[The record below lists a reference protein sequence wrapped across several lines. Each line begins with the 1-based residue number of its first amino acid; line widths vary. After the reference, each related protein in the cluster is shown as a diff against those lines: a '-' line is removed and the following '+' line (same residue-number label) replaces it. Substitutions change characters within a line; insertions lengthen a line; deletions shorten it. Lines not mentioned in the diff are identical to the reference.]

1 MPFARHRTQ
10 DSMEKEW
17 SASSGLTLGESPQH
31 SPCCSLFRRSKRS
44 SDVSRFSATPDD
56 KNKRS
61 TKHLTA
67 KSTSSSSSGSRLG
80 LPHTITERHGGQ
92 ELWVKAPVVS
102 GSLEKR
108 GFRWR
113 KKWKLRFV
121 ELDGRQLAYYEDS
134 GEFSATTA
142 TSSGVKSNCK
152 PKRRVMLT
160 ADATLEDMD
169 ETTICITPTIDE
181 KPWKLRAR
189 DATTKQRWLRA
200 LSDCIDIL
208 VWLRHYKLGAVLGV
222 GGNGVVQKLQDER
235 DGTVFA
241 VKVLDVAKFRH
252 REQVV
257 AEVEILRNITNNIK
271 HPNLIKIHKVYE
283 EHQKVYI
290 IQELCTGGELYD
302 RVVQRGKYSERD
314 AANIMQQLVSALQ
327 ALHAHNILH
336 LDIKPENILF
346 SSEDPDSKILLT
358 DFGLARMI
366 NGKQNPLDEGKSM
379 AGTIGYMAP
388 EVISSHVYSEAA
400 DVFSAGVILFIL
412 LVGYPPFFGDSEVE
426 ILLKIARGDFTFD
439 PQDWAH
445 VSGSVKELVAR
456 MLEVRAQD
464 RITIDE
470 VLAHPWISRDV
481 DNKAKDLSEDH
492 DLSGSMMAKL
502 QRFNIDR
509 KSQNM
514 GSFLASM
521 LLDDNEADFQTL
533 VDEQTIEMMIRQL
546 CVEGH
551 NRIPVR
557 GAHVIAKGLGL
568 SPYIDEKSFVQF
580 LDQNHDGFIDAS
592 DFCAGVRALR
602 NHHESFA
609 SMVFSAIQK
618 MNSLE
623 EKSNSDEITGTS
635 ELSREHFAVAVHMV
649 FSAIQKMNSLEE
661 KSDSDEITGTS
672 ELTREH
678 FAVAFTILE
687 CPEPLVEVFFKYVDE
702 EEEKQQTAV
711 ETTSSSWS
719 VNGAEFATL
728 FTQFSFLG
736 MLFLR
741 TAKDNVVSMVK
752 SHSVDG
758 MPRISE
764 VSFSSS

>member
-1 MPFARHRTQ
+1 MTFLARHSATQQ
-10 DSMEKEW
+10 DSMEKEL
-17 SASSGLTLGESPQH
+17 SGLTLGESPQH
-31 SPCCSLFRRSKRS
+31 GASPRRSFFRRRKGSADSCSLRLSL
-44 SDVSRFSATPDD
+44 TPDGP
-56 KNKRS
+56 RR
-61 TKHLTA
+61 TKHLSAHCGNRTSA
-67 KSTSSSSSGSRLG
+67 SNSSSSSARRPLA

-113 KKWKLRFV
+113 KKWQLRFV
-121 ELDGRQLAYYEDS
+121 ELDGRQLAYYEES
-134 GEFSATTA
+134 GAFSATTA
-142 TSSGVKSNCK
+142 TATASGVKRHCK
-152 PKRRVMLT
+152 PKREVMLT
-160 ADATLEDMD
+160 ADAELQDVDDTTLS
-169 ETTICITPTIDE
+169 ITPALDE
-181 KPWKLRAR
+181 KPWLLRAR
-189 DATTKQRWLRA
+189 DAATKQRWLVA

-222 GGNGVVQKLQDER
+222 GGNGVVQRLEDER
-235 DGTVFA
+235 DGTVYA

-271 HPNLIKIHKVYE
+271 HPNLIRIHKVYE

-290 IQELCTGGELYD
+290 IQEMCTGGELYD

-314 AANIMQQLVSALQ
+314 AASTMRQLVSALQ

-346 SSEDPDSKILLT
+346 SSEAPDSKILLT

-366 NGKQNPLDEGKSM
+366 NGKQNPLEQGKSM

-412 LVGYPPFFGDSEVE
+412 LVGYPPFYGDSEVE

-445 VSGSVKELVAR
+445 VSGSAKELVAR

-464 RITIDE
+464 RITVDE
-470 VLAHPWISRDV
+470 VLAHPWITREGPNRDS
-481 DNKAKDLSEDH
+481 DSSDRDLSA
-492 DLSGSMMAKL
+492 SMMAKL
-502 QRFNIDR
+502 QHFNIDR
-509 KSQNM
+509 KSQNI

-521 LLDDNEADFQTL
+521 MFDDNEADFQAL
-533 VDEQTIEMMIRQL
+533 VDEETIEMMIRQM
-546 CVEGH
+546 CVDGH
-551 NRIPVR
+551 SRIPLR

-568 SPYIDEKSFVQF
+568 SPYIDEKSFVRF
-580 LDQNHDGFIDAS
+580 LDQNHDGFIDAT

-602 NHHESFA
+602 NHHQSFA
-609 SMVFSAIQK
+609 AMVFSALLR
-618 MNSLE
+618 MSSLE
-623 EKSNSDEITGTS
+623 EKG
-635 ELSREHFAVAVHMV
+635 
-649 FSAIQKMNSLEE
+649 
-661 KSDSDEITGTS
+661 DSDEEIPES
-672 ELTREH
+672 AVLTREH
-678 FAVAFTILE
+678 FIVAFKKLE
-687 CPEPLVEVFFKYVDE
+687 CPEPLVDVFFKYVDE
-702 EEEKQQTAV
+702 EEEKQNAAT
-711 ETTSSSWS
+711 ETGDESSASSIASWS
-719 VNGAEFATL
+719 VNEAEFTAL
-728 FTQFSFLG
+728 FTHFSFLG

-741 TAKDNVVSMVK
+741 TAKDNVVSLVK

-764 VSFSSS
+764 DSFSSP

>member
-1 MPFARHRTQ
+1 MTFARHRPSPPQQ
-10 DSMEKEW
+10 DAMEKEL

-31 SPCCSLFRRSKRS
+31 AASPRRSFFRRRKGSG
-44 SDVSRFSATPDD
+44 DCLASRLSLSLTPDD
-56 KNKRS
+56 RRS
-61 TKHLTA
+61 SSRIDKA
-67 KSTSSSSSGSRLG
+67 STSTRPLA

-134 GEFSATTA
+134 GAFSATTA
-142 TSSGVKSNCK
+142 SSSATRGGCR
-152 PKRRVMLT
+152 PKRQVMLT
-160 ADATLEDMD
+160 ADAQLEDVD
-169 ETTICITPTIDE
+169 DTTLSITPALGE
-181 KPWKLRAR
+181 KPWLLRAR
-189 DATTKQRWLRA
+189 DAATKQRWLVA

-222 GGNGVVQKLQDER
+222 GGNGVVQRLEDER
-235 DGTVFA
+235 DGTLYA

-257 AEVEILRNITNNIK
+257 AEVEIMRNITNNIK
-271 HPNLIKIHKVYE
+271 HPNLITIHKVYE

-290 IQELCTGGELYD
+290 IQEMCTGGELYD

-314 AANIMQQLVSALQ
+314 AASTMRQLVSALQ

-346 SSEDPDSKILLT
+346 SSKDPDSKIVLT

-366 NGKQNPLDEGKSM
+366 NGKQNPLEQGKSM

-412 LVGYPPFFGDSEVE
+412 LVGYPPFYGDSEVE

-439 PQDWAH
+439 PRDWAH
-445 VSGSVKELVAR
+445 VSGSAKELVAR

-464 RITIDE
+464 RITVDE
-470 VLAHPWISRDV
+470 VLDHPWITREGPNRDS
-481 DNKAKDLSEDH
+481 DSSDRDLSA
-492 DLSGSMMAKL
+492 SMMSKL
-502 QRFNIDR
+502 QHFNIDR

-521 LLDDNEADFQTL
+521 LFDDNEADFQAL
-533 VDEQTIEMMIRQL
+533 VDEETIEMMIRQM
-546 CVEGH
+546 CVDGH
-551 NRIPVR
+551 NRIPLR

-602 NHHESFA
+602 NHHQSFA
-609 SMVFSAIQK
+609 TMVFSAILR
-618 MNSLE
+618 MSSLE
-623 EKSNSDEITGTS
+623 EKC
-635 ELSREHFAVAVHMV
+635 
-649 FSAIQKMNSLEE
+649 
-661 KSDSDEITGTS
+661 DSDEEVPES
-672 ELTREH
+672 AVLTREH
-678 FAVAFTILE
+678 FAMAFKKLE
-687 CPEPLVEVFFKYVDE
+687 CPEPLVDVFFKYLDE
-702 EEEKQQTAV
+702 EEEKQNSTETADDSSV
-711 ETTSSSWS
+711 SSCSSWS
-719 VNGAEFATL
+719 VNEAEFMTL

-741 TAKDNVVSMVK
+741 TAKDNVVAMVK

-764 VSFSSS
+764 DSFSAP

>member
-1 MPFARHRTQ
+1 MLVPRRERQQQHAR
-10 DSMEKEW
+10 DSMEKEL

-31 SPCCSLFRRSKRS
+31 AGSPRRSLFGRCKRS
-44 SDVSRFSATPDD
+44 SDSVSRLSATPDD
-56 KNKRS
+56 RRA
-61 TKHLTA
+61 TRHLQD
-67 KSTSSSSSGSRLG
+67 KSGSSSSSASGSKRPPA
-80 LPHTITERHGGQ
+80 LPHTITERHGGR

-134 GEFSATTA
+134 GAFSATTA
-142 TSSGVKSNCK
+142 TANGT
-152 PKRRVMLT
+152 KRNSKARRKVMLT
-160 ADATLEDMD
+160 ADAELEEVD
-169 ETTICITPTIDE
+169 ETTLCIKPALDE
-181 KPWKLRAR
+181 KPWRLRAR
-189 DATTKQRWLRA
+189 DAPTKQRWLVA

-222 GGNGVVQKLQDER
+222 GGNGVVQKLEDER
-235 DGTVFA
+235 DGSVYA

-302 RVVQRGKYSERD
+302 RVVHRGKYSEKD
-314 AANIMQQLVSALQ
+314 AANIMSQLVSALQ

-366 NGKQNPLDEGKSM
+366 NGKQNPLDQGKSM

-445 VSGSVKELVAR
+445 VSGSAKELVAR

-464 RITIDE
+464 RITLEE
-470 VLAHPWISRDV
+470 VLTHPWITRDV
-481 DNKAKDLSEDH
+481 DNSGRDCAEDRDLTA
-492 DLSGSMMAKL
+492 SMMTKL

-514 GSFLASM
+514 GSFMASM
-521 LLDDNEADFQTL
+521 LFDDNEADFQAL
-533 VDEQTIEMMIRQL
+533 VDEETIEMMIRQL
-546 CVEGH
+546 CVEGS
-551 NRIPVR
+551 NRIPLD

-568 SPYIDEKSFVQF
+568 SPYIDERSFVQF
-580 LDQNHDGFIDAS
+580 LDQDHDGFINAS

-602 NHHESFA
+602 NHHQSFA
-609 SMVFSAIQK
+609 KMVFSAIRK
-618 MNSLE
+618 MNSL
-623 EKSNSDEITGTS
+623 K
-635 ELSREHFAVAVHMV
+635 
-649 FSAIQKMNSLEE
+649 E
-661 KSDSDEITGTS
+661 KSDSDEEVTDTPV
-672 ELTREH
+672 LTREY
-678 FAVAFTILE
+678 FAIAFTKLE

-702 EEEKQQTAV
+702 KQQQDAA
-711 ETTSSSWS
+711 EAPDESSASTSSSWS
-719 VNGAEFATL
+719 VNEAEFATL

-752 SHSVDG
+752 SHSVDD

-764 VSFSSS
+764 DSFSMS

>member
-1 MPFARHRTQ
+1 
-10 DSMEKEW
+10 MEKEL

-31 SPCCSLFRRSKRS
+31 AASPRCSLFRRSKRTTDS
-44 SDVSRFSATPDD
+44 VSRLSATPED
-56 KNKRS
+56 RRLAR
-61 TKHLTA
+61 HLNSKSCSS
-67 KSTSSSSSGSRLG
+67 KSTTTSSRRPLA

-102 GSLEKR
+102 GSLEKQ

-134 GEFSATTA
+134 SAFSATTA
-142 TSSGVKSNCK
+142 TASGTKRNSK
-152 PKRRVMLT
+152 PKRKVMLT
-160 ADATLEDMD
+160 ADAALEDLD
-169 ETTICITPTIDE
+169 ETTLCITPALEE
-181 KPWKLRAR
+181 KPWMLRAR
-189 DATTKQRWLRA
+189 DAATKQRWLVA

-235 DGTVFA
+235 DGTLYA

-271 HPNLIKIHKVYE
+271 HPNLITIHKVYE

-290 IQELCTGGELYD
+290 IQEMCTGGELYD

-314 AANIMQQLVSALQ
+314 AANIMSQLVSALQ

-366 NGKQNPLDEGKSM
+366 NGKQNPLDQGKSM

-445 VSGSVKELVAR
+445 VSGSAKELVAR

-470 VLAHPWISRDV
+470 VLTHPWITREV
-481 DNKAKDLSEDH
+481 DHRGGDREEDRDLSA
-492 DLSGSMMAKL
+492 SMMTKL

-514 GSFLASM
+514 GSFMASI
-521 LLDDNEADFQTL
+521 LFDDNEADFMAL
-533 VDEQTIEMMIRQL
+533 VDEATIEMMIRQL
-546 CVEGH
+546 CVEGQS
-551 NRIPVR
+551 RIPLR

-568 SPYIDEKSFVQF
+568 SSYIDEKSFVQF
-580 LDQNHDGFIDAS
+580 LDQDNDGFINAS
-592 DFCAGVRALR
+592 DFCAGVKALR

-609 SMVFSAIQK
+609 SMVFSAI
-618 MNSLE
+618 
-623 EKSNSDEITGTS
+623 
-635 ELSREHFAVAVHMV
+635 R
-649 FSAIQKMNSLEE
+649 KMNSLEE
-661 KSDSDEITGTS
+661 KSDSDE
-672 ELTREH
+672 EAAVLAREH
-678 FAVAFTILE
+678 FATAFSMLE

-702 EEEKQQTAV
+702 EEEKQFAAKTPDDSS
-711 ETTSSSWS
+711 TSTFSSWS
-719 VNGAEFATL
+719 VNEAEFATL
-728 FTQFSFLG
+728 FTQFSFIG

-764 VSFSSS
+764 DSYSFSSP

>member
-1 MPFARHRTQ
+1 MTFARHQQPQ
-10 DSMEKEW
+10 DSMEKGL
-17 SASSGLTLGESPQH
+17 SASSGLSLGESPQH
-31 SPCCSLFRRSKRS
+31 AASPRRSLFRRSKRTN
-44 SDVSRFSATPDD
+44 DNVSRLSATPEDRRLARHLND
-56 KNKRS
+56 KS
-61 TKHLTA
+61 C
-67 KSTSSSSSGSRLG
+67 SSSSVSGSSRRPLA

-134 GEFSATTA
+134 GAFSATTA
-142 TSSGVKSNCK
+142 TASGTKKNSK
-152 PKRRVMLT
+152 PKRKVMLT
-160 ADATLEDMD
+160 ADAELEDLD
-169 ETTICITPTIDE
+169 ETTLGITPALDE
-181 KPWKLRAR
+181 KPWMLRAR
-189 DATTKQRWLRA
+189 DAATKQRWLVA

-235 DGTVFA
+235 DGTLYA

-290 IQELCTGGELYD
+290 IQEMCTGGELYD

-314 AANIMQQLVSALQ
+314 AANIMRQLVSALQ

-366 NGKQNPLDEGKSM
+366 NGKQNPLDQGKSM
-379 AGTIGYMAP
+379 AGTVGYMAP

-426 ILLKIARGDFTFD
+426 ILLKIARGDFSFD
-439 PQDWAH
+439 PQDWAN
-445 VSGSVKELVAR
+445 VSESAKELVAR

-470 VLAHPWISRDV
+470 VLTHPWITREA
-481 DNKAKDLSEDH
+481 DNRGDDREEDRDLSA
-492 DLSGSMMAKL
+492 SMMSRL

-509 KSQNM
+509 KSQIM

-521 LLDDNEADFQTL
+521 LFDDNEADFQAL
-533 VDEQTIEMMIRQL
+533 VDESTIEMMIRQL
-546 CVEGH
+546 CVEGQS
-551 NRIPVR
+551 RIPLR

-568 SPYIDEKSFVQF
+568 SSYIDEKSFVKF
-580 LDQNHDGFIDAS
+580 LDQDNDGFIDAS

-602 NHHESFA
+602 DHHQSFA
-609 SMVFSAIQK
+609 TMVFSAI
-618 MNSLE
+618 
-623 EKSNSDEITGTS
+623 
-635 ELSREHFAVAVHMV
+635 R
-649 FSAIQKMNSLEE
+649 KMNSLEE
-661 KSDSDEITGTS
+661 KSDSDE
-672 ELTREH
+672 EVAEMPVLAREH
-678 FAVAFTILE
+678 FATAFSMLE
-687 CPEPLVEVFFKYVDE
+687 CPEPLVKVFFKYVDDE
-702 EEEKQQTAV
+702 EGKQYAAKTSDDSSAS
-711 ETTSSSWS
+711 TSSSWS
-719 VNGAEFATL
+719 VNEAEFATL
-728 FTQFSFLG
+728 FTQFSFIG

-764 VSFSSS
+764 DSYSFSSP

>member
-1 MPFARHRTQ
+1 MTFARHHQQQQAQ
-10 DSMEKEW
+10 DSMEKEL

-31 SPCCSLFRRSKRS
+31 GGSPRRSLFRR
-44 SDVSRFSATPDD
+44 SATPDD
-56 KNKRS
+56 KRP
-61 TKHLTA
+61 TRHLHG
-67 KSTSSSSSGSRLG
+67 TSSTANGRPLA

-92 ELWVKAPVVS
+92 ELWVRAPVVS

-121 ELDGRQLAYYEDS
+121 ELDGRQLAYYEDT
-134 GEFSATTA
+134 GAFCATTA
-142 TSSGVKSNCK
+142 SCNGTKRSCK
-152 PKRRVMLT
+152 PKRKVMLT
-160 ADATLEDMD
+160 ADATLEDVD
-169 ETTICITPTIDE
+169 DKTVSVTPALDE
-181 KPWKLRAR
+181 KPWMLRAR
-189 DATTKQRWLRA
+189 DAATKQRWLVA

-222 GGNGVVQKLQDER
+222 GGNGVVQKLEDER
-235 DGTVFA
+235 DGTMFA

-271 HPNLIKIHKVYE
+271 HPNLMTIHKVYE

-314 AANIMQQLVSALQ
+314 AANIMSQLVSALQ

-366 NGKQNPLDEGKSM
+366 NGKQNPLDQGKSM

-388 EVISSHVYSEAA
+388 EVISSHMYSEPA

-426 ILLKIARGDFTFD
+426 VLLKIARGDFTFD

-445 VSGSVKELVAR
+445 VSGSAKELVAR

-464 RITIDE
+464 RITVEEI
-470 VLAHPWISRDV
+470 LAHPWIVREEADKDGGRSEERDLT
-481 DNKAKDLSEDH
+481 A
-492 DLSGSMMAKL
+492 SMMSKL
-502 QRFNIDR
+502 QCFNIDR

-514 GSFLASM
+514 GSFMASM
-521 LLDDNEADFQTL
+521 LLDDSEADFQAL
-533 VDEQTIEMMIRQL
+533 VDEETIEMMIRQL
-546 CVEGH
+546 CVDGH
-551 NRIPVR
+551 SRIPLQ

-568 SPYIDEKSFVQF
+568 SPYIDEKSFVRF
-580 LDQNHDGFIDAS
+580 LDQNQDGFIDAS
-592 DFCAGVRALR
+592 DFCNGVRAMR
-602 NHHESFA
+602 DHHHSFA
-609 SMVFSAIQK
+609 TMVFSALLK
-618 MNSLE
+618 MNS
-623 EKSNSDEITGTS
+623 
-635 ELSREHFAVAVHMV
+635 
-649 FSAIQKMNSLEE
+649 QEE
-661 KSDSDEITGTS
+661 KSDSDEKVAETHA
-672 ELTREH
+672 LTREH
-678 FAVAFTILE
+678 FAVAFKKLE
-687 CPEPLVEVFFKYVDE
+687 CPEPLVEVFLKYIDE
-702 EEEKQQTAV
+702 EEEKQQSARDSGDDSSAS
-711 ETTSSSWS
+711 TSSSWS
-719 VNGAEFATL
+719 VNEAKFATL

-741 TAKDNVVSMVK
+741 KAHENVVSMVK
-752 SHSVDG
+752 SYSIDD

-764 VSFSSS
+764 GSFSSS

>member
-1 MPFARHRTQ
+1 MTFAARHHPQ
-10 DSMEKEW
+10 DSMEKEL

-31 SPCCSLFRRSKRS
+31 ASSPRRSLFRRSKRS
-44 SDVSRFSATPDD
+44 SESVSRHSVTPD
-56 KNKRS
+56 NTAGGTR
-61 TKHLTA
+61 TKHLKD
-67 KSTSSSSSGSRLG
+67 KSCGSSASSGGSHALA
-80 LPHTITERHGGQ
+80 LPHTITERLGGQ

-121 ELDGRQLAYYEDS
+121 ELDGRQLAYYEDE
-134 GEFSATTA
+134 GAFSATTA
-142 TSSGVKSNCK
+142 TASGTKRNSK
-152 PKRRVMLT
+152 PKRKVMLT
-160 ADATLEDMD
+160 ADAELHDVD
-169 ETTICITPTIDE
+169 ETTLSITPALDE
-181 KPWKLRAR
+181 KPWMLRAR
-189 DATTKQRWLRA
+189 DAATKQRWLMA

-222 GGNGVVQKLQDER
+222 GGNGVVQKLEDER

-271 HPNLIKIHKVYE
+271 HPNLISIHKVYE
-283 EHQKVYI
+283 EHQKIYI

-314 AANIMQQLVSALQ
+314 AANIMRQLMSALQ

-366 NGKQNPLDEGKSM
+366 NGKQNPLEQGKSM

-388 EVISSHVYSEAA
+388 EVISSHTYSEAA

-445 VSGSVKELVAR
+445 VSGSAKELVAR

-464 RITIDE
+464 RITVDE
-470 VLAHPWISRDV
+470 VLAHPWIADLDSRNSDSS
-481 DNKAKDLSEDH
+481 DDRDLSA
-492 DLSGSMMAKL
+492 SMMSKL
-502 QRFNIDR
+502 QHFNIDR

-521 LLDDNEADFQTL
+521 LFDDNEADFQAL
-533 VDEQTIEMMIRQL
+533 VDEATIEMMIRQM

-551 NRIPVR
+551 NRIPLR

-568 SPYIDEKSFVQF
+568 SPYIDEKSFVRF
-580 LDQNHDGFIDAS
+580 LDQNQDGFIDAS

-602 NHHESFA
+602 NHHRSFA
-609 SMVFSAIQK
+609 AMVFSALLK

-623 EKSNSDEITGTS
+623 G
-635 ELSREHFAVAVHMV
+635 
-649 FSAIQKMNSLEE
+649 
-661 KSDSDEITGTS
+661 KSDSEEEIDGAAV
-672 ELTREH
+672 LTRDH
-678 FAVAFTILE
+678 FAVAFKILE
-687 CPEPLVEVFFKYVDE
+687 CPEPLVDVFFKYVDE
-702 EEEKQQTAV
+702 EEEKQNATETA
-711 ETTSSSWS
+711 EDSSASSACSWA
-719 VNGAEFATL
+719 VNEAEFATL

-752 SHSVDG
+752 AHSVDG

-764 VSFSSS
+764 DSFSSPR

>member
-1 MPFARHRTQ
+1 
-10 DSMEKEW
+10 
-17 SASSGLTLGESPQH
+17 
-31 SPCCSLFRRSKRS
+31 
-44 SDVSRFSATPDD
+44 
-56 KNKRS
+56 
-61 TKHLTA
+61 
-67 KSTSSSSSGSRLG
+67 
-80 LPHTITERHGGQ
+80 
-92 ELWVKAPVVS
+92 
-102 GSLEKR
+102 
-108 GFRWR
+108 
-113 KKWKLRFV
+113 
-121 ELDGRQLAYYEDS
+121 
-134 GEFSATTA
+134 
-142 TSSGVKSNCK
+142 
-152 PKRRVMLT
+152 MLT
-160 ADATLEDMD
+160 ADAELEDVD
-169 ETTICITPTIDE
+169 ETTLSIKPALEE
-181 KPWKLRAR
+181 KPWMLRAR
-189 DATTKQRWLRA
+189 DAATKRRWLVA

-222 GGNGVVQKLQDER
+222 GGNGVVQKLEDER
-235 DGTVFA
+235 DGTVYA
-241 VKVLDVAKFRH
+241 VKVLDVAKFRN

-290 IQELCTGGELYD
+290 IQEMCTGGELYD
-302 RVVQRGKYSERD
+302 RIVQR
-314 AANIMQQLVSALQ
+314 ALQ

-366 NGKQNPLDEGKSM
+366 NGKQNPLDQGKTM

-426 ILLKIARGDFTFD
+426 VLLKIARGDFTFD
-439 PQDWAH
+439 PRDWAH
-445 VSGSVKELVAR
+445 VSGSAKELVAR
-456 MLEVRAQD
+456 MLEVRVQD

-470 VLAHPWISRDV
+470 VLTHPWITRDV
-481 DNKAKDLSEDH
+481 GNRDDSAEDRDLSA
-492 DLSGSMMAKL
+492 SMMSKL

-514 GSFLASM
+514 GSFMASL
-521 LLDDNEADFQTL
+521 LLDDNEADFQAL
-533 VDEQTIEMMIRQL
+533 VDEKTVEMMIRQL

-551 NRIPVR
+551 SRIPLD

-580 LDQNHDGFIDAS
+580 LDQDRDGFISAS

-602 NHHESFA
+602 NHHQSFA
-609 SMVFSAIQK
+609 AMVFSAMQK
-618 MNSLE
+618 M
-623 EKSNSDEITGTS
+623 
-635 ELSREHFAVAVHMV
+635 H
-649 FSAIQKMNSLEE
+649 EE
-661 KSDSDEITGTS
+661 KSDPYEIT
-672 ELTREH
+672 EKAVLTREH
-678 FAVAFTILE
+678 FSVAFTLLE
-687 CPEPLVEVFFKYVDE
+687 CPEPLVEVFFKYIDD
-702 EEEKQQTAV
+702 EEEKQQDK
-711 ETTSSSWS
+711 WS
-719 VNGAEFATL
+719 VNEAEFAIL

-741 TAKDNVVSMVK
+741 TAKDNVMSMVK

-764 VSFSSS
+764 SSFSSA

>member
-1 MPFARHRTQ
+1 M
-10 DSMEKEW
+10 
-17 SASSGLTLGESPQH
+17 
-31 SPCCSLFRRSKRS
+31 
-44 SDVSRFSATPDD
+44 
-56 KNKRS
+56 
-61 TKHLTA
+61 
-67 KSTSSSSSGSRLG
+67 
-80 LPHTITERHGGQ
+80 
-92 ELWVKAPVVS
+92 KAPVVS

-134 GEFSATTA
+134 GTFSATTA
-142 TSSGVKSNCK
+142 TASGMKRNNK
-152 PKRRVMLT
+152 PKRKVMLT
-160 ADATLEDMD
+160 ADAELEDID
-169 ETTICITPTIDE
+169 ERTLSITPALEE
-181 KPWKLRAR
+181 KPWMLRAR
-189 DATTKQRWLRA
+189 DAATKQRWLVA

-235 DGTVFA
+235 DGTLYA

-271 HPNLIKIHKVYE
+271 HPNLITIHKVYE

-290 IQELCTGGELYD
+290 IQEMCTGGELYD

-314 AANIMQQLVSALQ
+314 AASIMQQLVSALQ

-366 NGKQNPLDEGKSM
+366 NGKQNPLDQGKSM

-445 VSGSVKELVAR
+445 VSGSAKELVAR

-470 VLAHPWISRDV
+470 VLAHPWITREIDHRGG
-481 DNKAKDLSEDH
+481 DREEDRDLSA
-492 DLSGSMMAKL
+492 SMMSKL

-514 GSFLASM
+514 GSFMASM
-521 LLDDNEADFQTL
+521 LCDDNEADFMAL
-533 VDEQTIEMMIRQL
+533 VDEATIEMMIRQL
-546 CVEGH
+546 CVEGQS
-551 NRIPVR
+551 RIPLR

-568 SPYIDEKSFVQF
+568 SSYIDEKSFVKF
-580 LDQNHDGFIDAS
+580 LDQDNDGFINAS
-592 DFCAGVRALR
+592 DFCAGVKALR
-602 NHHESFA
+602 NHHHSFA
-609 SMVFSAIQK
+609 SMVFSAIRK

-623 EKSNSDEITGTS
+623 ESSDSDEEIAETPV
-635 ELSREHFAVAVHMV
+635 LVREHFA
-649 FSAIQKMNSLEE
+649 
-661 KSDSDEITGTS
+661 T
-672 ELTREH
+672 
-678 FAVAFTILE
+678 AFTMLE
-687 CPEPLVEVFFKYVDE
+687 CPEPLVEVFFKYVDD
-702 EEEKQQTAV
+702 EEEKIFASKTPDESSAS
-711 ETTSSSWS
+711 TSSWS
-719 VNGAEFATL
+719 VNEAEFATL

-764 VSFSSS
+764 DSYAFSSP

>member
-1 MPFARHRTQ
+1 MFSTRHQPQ
-10 DSMEKEW
+10 DSMEKEL
-17 SASSGLTLGESPQH
+17 SNSSGLTLGESPLH
-31 SPCCSLFRRSKRS
+31 ASSPRCSLFRRSKHS
-44 SDVSRFSATPDD
+44 SDSVSRRSVTPVD
-56 KNKRS
+56 RRPAR
-61 TKHLTA
+61 HLTD
-67 KSTSSSSSGSRLG
+67 KSSSSSSGSRRLS

-113 KKWKLRFV
+113 KKWKLRYV

-134 GEFSATTA
+134 GAFSATTA
-142 TSSGVKSNCK
+142 TASGTRRNSK
-152 PKRRVMLT
+152 PKRKVMLT
-160 ADATLEDMD
+160 ADAELEDVD
-169 ETTICITPTIDE
+169 ETTLSIKPALEE
-181 KPWKLRAR
+181 KPWMLRAR
-189 DATTKQRWLRA
+189 DAATKRRWLVA

-222 GGNGVVQKLQDER
+222 GGNGVVQKLEDER
-235 DGTVFA
+235 DGTVYA
-241 VKVLDVAKFRH
+241 VKVLDVAKFRN

-290 IQELCTGGELYD
+290 IQEMCTGGELYD
-302 RVVQRGKYSERD
+302 RIVQRGKYSETD
-314 AANIMQQLVSALQ
+314 AADIMRKLVSALQ

-366 NGKQNPLDEGKSM
+366 NGKQNPLDQGKTM

-426 ILLKIARGDFTFD
+426 VLLKIARGDFTFD
-439 PQDWAH
+439 PRDWAH
-445 VSGSVKELVAR
+445 VSGSAKELVAR
-456 MLEVRAQD
+456 MLEVRVQD

-470 VLAHPWISRDV
+470 VLTHPWITRDV
-481 DNKAKDLSEDH
+481 GNRDDSAEDRDLSA
-492 DLSGSMMAKL
+492 SMMSKL

-514 GSFLASM
+514 GSFMASL
-521 LLDDNEADFQTL
+521 LLDDNEADFQAL
-533 VDEQTIEMMIRQL
+533 VDEKTVEMMIRQL

-551 NRIPVR
+551 SRIPLD

-580 LDQNHDGFIDAS
+580 LDQDRDGFISAS

-602 NHHESFA
+602 NHHQSFA
-609 SMVFSAIQK
+609 AMVFSAMQK
-618 MNSLE
+618 M
-623 EKSNSDEITGTS
+623 
-635 ELSREHFAVAVHMV
+635 H
-649 FSAIQKMNSLEE
+649 EE
-661 KSDSDEITGTS
+661 KSDPYEIT
-672 ELTREH
+672 EKAVLTREH
-678 FAVAFTILE
+678 FSVAFTLLE
-687 CPEPLVEVFFKYVDE
+687 CPEPLVEVFFKYIDD
-702 EEEKQQTAV
+702 EEEKQQDK
-711 ETTSSSWS
+711 WS
-719 VNGAEFATL
+719 VNEAEFAIL

-741 TAKDNVVSMVK
+741 TAKDNVMSMVK

-764 VSFSSS
+764 SSFSSA

>member
-1 MPFARHRTQ
+1 MTVAARHHQQ
-10 DSMEKEW
+10 DSMEKEL

-31 SPCCSLFRRSKRS
+31 AASPRRSLFRRSKRS
-44 SDVSRFSATPDD
+44 PDGVSRLSATPDSS
-56 KNKRS
+56 KGSCKL
-61 TKHLTA
+61 TKHLKDKHSST
-67 KSTSSSSSGSRLG
+67 SSTTSSSSSGARRPLA

-108 GFRWR
+108 GFLWR

-134 GEFSATTA
+134 GAFSATTA
-142 TSSGVKSNCK
+142 TSNAVKRNAK
-152 PKRRVMLT
+152 PKRKVMLT
-160 ADATLEDMD
+160 ADAQLDDLD
-169 ETTICITPTIDE
+169 ETTLCITPALDE
-181 KPWKLRAR
+181 KPWMLRAR
-189 DATTKQRWLRA
+189 DAATKQRWLVA

-222 GGNGVVQKLQDER
+222 GGNGVVQRLQDER
-235 DGTVFA
+235 DGSEYA

-271 HPNLIKIHKVYE
+271 HPNLITIHKVYE

-290 IQELCTGGELYD
+290 IQEMCTGGELYD
-302 RVVQRGKYSERD
+302 RVVQRGKFSERD
-314 AANIMQQLVSALQ
+314 AANIMRQLVSALQ
-327 ALHAHNILH
+327 ALHRHNILH

-346 SSEDPDSKILLT
+346 SSEAPDAKILLT

-366 NGKQNPLDEGKSM
+366 NGKQNPLDQGKSM

-388 EVISSHVYSEAA
+388 EVISSHLYSESA

-426 ILLKIARGDFTFD
+426 VLLKIARGDFTFD
-439 PQDWAH
+439 SQDWAH
-445 VSGSVKELVAR
+445 VSGSAKELVAR

-464 RITIDE
+464 RITVDE
-470 VLAHPWISRDV
+470 VLAHPWITRELANRDG
-481 DNKAKDLSEDH
+481 DRLEDRDLSA
-492 DLSGSMMAKL
+492 SMMAKL
-502 QRFNIDR
+502 QRFNMDR

-514 GSFLASM
+514 GSFMATM
-521 LLDDNEADFQTL
+521 LCDDNEADFQAL
-533 VDEQTIEMMIRQL
+533 VDEQTIEMMIRQM

-551 NRIPVR
+551 SRIPLR
-557 GAHVIAKGLGL
+557 SAHVIAKGLGL
-568 SPYIDEKSFVQF
+568 SPYIDEKSFVHF

-602 NHHESFA
+602 SHHHSFA
-609 SMVFSAIQK
+609 TMVFSAIRK
-618 MNSLE
+618 MNALD
-623 EKSNSDEITGTS
+623 EKS
-635 ELSREHFAVAVHMV
+635 A
-649 FSAIQKMNSLEE
+649 SAEE
-661 KSDSDEITGTS
+661 EGEESTPA
-672 ELTREH
+672 LTREH
-678 FAVAFTILE
+678 FAVAFKKLE
-687 CPEPLVEVFFKYVDE
+687 CPQPLVDVFFEYVDE
-702 EEEKQQTAV
+702 EEDKLQQNEEVDDSSAS
-711 ETTSSSWS
+711 TSSAWS
-719 VNGAEFATL
+719 VNEAEFATL

-764 VSFSSS
+764 DSFSSP